1 MYAAYFGL
9 REPPFAITPD
19 PSYVYPSRHHQEALA
34 HLLYGTGEDGGFVQ
48 LTGEVGTGKTT
59 LVRALL
65 EQRLDGVDI
74 ALCLNPRLT
83 VEELLAVVCDE
94 LGVSYPREHQTLK
107 PLLDVLNEHLLRT
120 HAAGRRTV
128 LIIDEAQNLSREV
141 LEQIRLLT
149 NLETAKHK
157 LLRIILVGQPELR
170 RLLAR
175 PDLRQLAQ
183 RITARHHLSPLDSR
197 ETAAYIDH
205 RLRIAGGRA
214 DLFTSGARRAVHR
227 CSGGIPRLINVISDR
242 ALLGAY
248 SQGVRRVTAGTVRR
262 AAREALRGEGTGG
275 RMLAFWQGL
284 RRMVPIRPAVPKPAS
299 DGVRKR
305 RVRPW
310 LALGTGLAGLGMIG
324 FGFWLSHAKPP
335 PVDPTPSP
343 VVDPAPSQP
352 PTATSAGPVP
362 ASAASAAS
370 AATDPLA
377 LTGLLRR
384 FRGDDANNR
393 LLAVWGVTQTPGA
406 GATFCEWVKTQ
417 DLRCLTGRDDWDM
430 LRRFNR
436 PAVLR
441 LTINPGGIPAA
452 ALLRTLKG
460 DEATLEIAG
469 QAVTVPLAQLAPLWT
484 GQYLLLWRPQIDLL
498 LIGPGNTGEAVRWL
512 RRRLALAADQPSPE
526 PLSATFDSALG
537 KQLRVFQQD
546 NGLQPDGLA
555 GGRTLVLLNNLTPTP
570 DTPALDQPAQDR

>member
-1 MYAAYFGL
+1 MYAAHFGL

-19 PSYVYPSRHHQEALA
+19 PGYVYPSRHHQEALA
-34 HLLYGTGEDGGFVQ
+34 HLLYGTSEDGGFVQ

-83 VEELLAVVCDE
+83 VEELLATVCDE
-94 LGVSYPREHQTLK
+94 LGVSYPRERQTLK
-107 PLLDVLNEHLLRT
+107 PLLDALNEHLLRG

-183 RITARHHLSPLDSR
+183 RITARYHLSPLDPR

-205 RLRIAGGRA
+205 RLRVAGGRA
-214 DLFTSGARRAVHR
+214 ELFAAGTRRAVHR
-227 CSGGIPRLINVISDR
+227 YSGGIPRLINVICDR

-248 SQGVRRVTAGTVRR
+248 SQGARRATAGTVRR
-262 AAREALRGEGTGG
+262 AAREALWGDSGKSWVS
-275 RMLAFWQGL
+275 AL
-284 RRMVPIRPAVPKPAS
+284 RSGSRRAEPADPAVPRAAAS
-299 DGVRKR
+299 GGGKW

-310 LALGTGLAGLGMIG
+310 LVLGSGLTGLGMIG
-324 FGFWLSHAKPP
+324 LGFWLSHAGQMSAADPTSPP
-335 PVDPTPSP
+335 MANPAPSPSPAAMPAGPTPS
-343 VVDPAPSQP
+343 
-352 PTATSAGPVP
+352 
-362 ASAASAAS
+362 S
-370 AATDPLA
+370 AATDALA
-377 LTGLLRR
+377 LASLLRQ
-384 FRGDDANNR
+384 FQGDDANDR
-393 LLAVWGVTQTPGA
+393 LLAAWGITRMPGA
-406 GATFCEWVKTQ
+406 GALFCEWVKIR
-417 DLRCLTGRDDWDM
+417 DLRCLTGRDDWNM

-441 LTINPGGIPAA
+441 LTVGDRPAA
-452 ALLRTLKG
+452 VLLRTLEG
-460 DEATLEIAG
+460 DNATLEIAG
-469 QAVTVPLAQLAPLWT
+469 QAMTVPLAQLAPLWT
-484 GQYLLLWRPQIDLL
+484 GQYLLLWRPQINSP
-498 LIGPGNTGEAVRWL
+498 LIGPGNTGKAVRWL

-526 PLSATFDSALG
+526 PSSATFDGALG
-537 KQLRVFQQD
+537 ERLRAFQQD

-555 GGRTLVLLNNLTPTP
+555 GERTLVLLNNLAPTPGTPT
-570 DTPALDQPAQDR
+570 LDPSAHQDR

>member
-1 MYAAYFGL
+1 MYTAHFGL

-19 PSYVYPSRHHQEALA
+19 PGYVYPSRHHQEALA

-65 EQRLDGVDI
+65 EQRLEQVDI

-94 LGVSYPREHQTLK
+94 LGVPYPRERQTLK
-107 PLLDVLNEHLLRT
+107 PLLDALNQHLLRT

-205 RLRIAGGRA
+205 RLRVAGGRA
-214 DLFTSGARRAVHR
+214 DLFAAGARWVVYRY
-227 CSGGIPRLINVISDR
+227 SGGIPRLINVICDR

-248 SQGVRRVTAGTVRR
+248 SQGMRRITAGTVRR
-262 AAREALRGEGTGG
+262 AAREALRGDGG
-275 RMLAFWQGL
+275 GGWIAAFRSGS
-284 RRMVPIRPAVPKPAS
+284 RHAAPIRPMASESATGGARKP
-299 DGVRKR
+299 

-335 PVDPTPSP
+335 PADPTPPP
-343 VVDPAPSQP
+343 VADPASPQP
-352 PTATSAGPVP
+352 PTAISAGSIP
-362 ASAASAAS
+362 SS
-370 AATDPLA
+370 AATDSLDLA
-377 LTGLLRR
+377 SLLRQS
-384 FRGDDANNR
+384 RGDDANNR
-393 LLAVWGVTQTPGA
+393 LLTVWGVTRTPGA
-406 GATFCEWVKTQ
+406 GAAFCEWVKTQ

-441 LTINPGGIPAA
+441 LTVNPGGIPTT

-469 QAVTVPLAQLAPLWT
+469 QAMTVPLTQLAPLWT
-484 GQYLLLWRPQIDLL
+484 GQYLLLWRPQIDLP

-512 RRRLALAADQPSPE
+512 RRRLALAADQPGIE
-526 PLSATFDSALG
+526 PLSATFDNALG

-555 GGRTLVLLNNLTPTP
+555 GGRTLVLLNNLAPTP
-570 DTPALDQPAQDR
+570 DMPALDQPAQDR

>member
-1 MYAAYFGL
+1 VPESA
-9 REPPFAITPD
+9 
-19 PSYVYPSRHHQEALA
+19 
-34 HLLYGTGEDGGFVQ
+34 
-48 LTGEVGTGKTT
+48 
-59 LVRALL
+59 
-65 EQRLDGVDI
+65 
-74 ALCLNPRLT
+74 LT
-83 VEELLAVVCDE
+83 VEELLATVVCDE
-94 LGVSYPREHQTLK
+94 LGVAYPRASHHSLK
-107 PLLDVLNEHLLRT
+107 PLLDALNEHLLRT

-128 LIIDEAQNLSREV
+128 LIVDEAQNLSREV

-170 RLLAR
+170 ATAGATGFAAVGPAHHRPLPSPASGPRGNRRLHR
-175 PDLRQLAQ
+175 P
-183 RITARHHLSPLDSR
+183 S
-197 ETAAYIDH
+197 
-205 RLRIAGGRA
+205 LRIAGGRA

-227 CSGGIPRLINVISDR
+227 CSGGIPRLINIISDR

-275 RMLAFWQGL
+275 RMLAFWQAL

-299 DGVRKR
+299 DGARKR

-335 PVDPTPSP
+335 LADPTPSP
-343 VVDPAPSQP
+343 IVDPAPSQP

-370 AATDPLA
+370 DPLA
-377 LTGLLRR
+377 LVSLLRR
-384 FRGDDANNR
+384 FREDDTNNR

-406 GATFCEWVKTQ
+406 GAAFCEWVKTQ

-441 LTINPGGIPAA
+441 LTINPGGIPTA

-469 QAVTVPLAQLAPLWT
+469 QAMTVPLAQLTPLWT

>member
-1 MYAAYFGL
+1 MYTAHFGL
-9 REPPFAITPD
+9 RESPFAITPD
-19 PSYVYPSRHHQEALA
+19 PGYIYPSRHHQEALA

-65 EQRLDGVDI
+65 EQRLEQVDI

-83 VEELLAVVCDE
+83 VEELLAVICDE
-94 LGVSYPREHQTLK
+94 LSAPYPREHQTLK
-107 PLLDVLNEHLLRT
+107 PLLDALNEHLLRT

-183 RITARHHLSPLDSR
+183 RITARHHLAPLDRR

-205 RLRIAGGRA
+205 RLRVAGGRA
-214 DLFTSGARRAVHR
+214 DLFAAGARRVAYR
-227 CSGGIPRLINVISDR
+227 YSGGIPRLINVICDR

-248 SQGVRRVTAGTVRR
+248 SQGARRVTAGTVRR
-262 AAREALRGEGTGG
+262 AAREALRGDGAGG
-275 RMLAFWQGL
+275 GPMRAFWQASRG
-284 RRMVPIRPAVPKPAS
+284 VAPARPAAPKPAP
-299 DGVRKR
+299 GGARKWAVHR
-305 RVRPW
+305 W
-310 LALGTGLAGLGMIG
+310 ALGAGLAGLGMIG
-324 FGFWLSHAKPP
+324 IGFWLSHAQHTPA
-335 PVDPTPSP
+335 DPTPP
-343 VVDPAPSQP
+343 PAVNPAPPQP
-352 PTATSAGPVP
+352 ATAMP
-362 ASAASAAS
+362 ASPIPSS
-370 AATDPLA
+370 VATDPLA
-377 LTGLLRR
+377 LVKLLRQSQ
-384 FRGDDANNR
+384 GDEANNR
-393 LLAVWGVTQTPGA
+393 LLAIWGVTRTPGT

-441 LTINPGGIPAA
+441 LTVNSAGITGA
-452 ALLRTLKG
+452 ALLRTLEG

-469 QAVTVPLAQLAPLWT
+469 QTLTVPLAQLAPLWT
-484 GQYLLLWRPQIDLL
+484 GQYLLLWRPQIKLL

-526 PLSATFDSALG
+526 PLSATFDGTLG
-537 KQLRVFQQD
+537 NQLRAFQQD

-555 GGRTLVLLNNLTPTP
+555 GGRTLVLLNNLTPNP
-570 DTPALDQPAQDR
+570 DTPALDQPAQDQ

>member
-1 MYAAYFGL
+1 MYTAHFGL
-9 REPPFAITPD
+9 RESPFAITPD
-19 PSYVYPSRHHQEALA
+19 PGYIYPSRHHQEALA

-65 EQRLDGVDI
+65 EQRLEKVDI

-83 VEELLAVVCDE
+83 VEELLAAVCDE
-94 LGVSYPREHQTLK
+94 LGAPYPRERQTLK
-107 PLLDVLNEHLLRT
+107 PLLDALNEHLLRT

-183 RITARHHLSPLDSR
+183 RITARYHLPPLNRR
-197 ETAAYIDH
+197 ETAAYIDY
-205 RLRIAGGRA
+205 RLRVAGARA
-214 DLFTSGARRAVHR
+214 DLFAAGTRWTAYRF
-227 CSGGIPRLINVISDR
+227 SGGIPRLINVICDR

-248 SQGVRRVTAGTVRR
+248 SQGARRVTVGTVRR
-262 AAREALRGEGTGG
+262 AAREALRGDGAGG
-275 RMLAFWQGL
+275 QMRAFWPELQ
-284 RRMVPIRPAVPKPAS
+284 RAAPTRPVDPKPAP
-299 DGVRKR
+299 GGIRKR
-305 RVRPW
+305 ASRHW

-324 FGFWLSHAKPP
+324 VGFWLSHAGQTPADP
-335 PVDPTPSP
+335 QAPAALADPVQP
-343 VVDPAPSQP
+343 VQP
-352 PTATSAGPVP
+352 PAATP
-362 ASAASAAS
+362 AASPTQSPAVPN
-370 AATDPLA
+370 TPDLV
-377 LTGLLRR
+377 GLLRQA
-384 FRGDDANNR
+384 RGDDPTRR
-393 LLAVWGVTQTPGA
+393 LLAIWGVTQTPSA
-406 GATFCEWVKTQ
+406 QAAFCEWVKIWE
-417 DLRCLTGRDDWDM
+417 LRCLAGRDDWDM

-441 LTINPGGIPAA
+441 LALKPGGTPAA
-452 ALLRTLKG
+452 ALLRTLRG
-460 DEATLEIAG
+460 EDATLEIAG
-469 QAVTVPLAQLAPLWT
+469 QAVTVPLAQLTPLWT
-484 GQYLLLWRPQIDLL
+484 GQYTLLWRPQIDLP

-512 RRRLALAADQPSPE
+512 RQRLALAAGQPAPE
-526 PLSATFDSALG
+526 PLSATFDGLLG
-537 KQLRVFQQD
+537 EQLRAFQRD

-570 DTPALDQPAQDR
+570 DTPALDQPAQDQ